1 MRLSKSFVRDSLQSW
16 RAPSLRCVG
25 VYSAFRPPPSLLA
38 TPLNLKF
45 DADWNAA
52 DHKKLLTAH
61 ATAPLPEETLSDP
74 APLRDVSERL
84 AQEECVLCTAVGEV
98 RVEVNRYSAWLDGAE
113 FALAQYRLASRPT
126 VEEKGNLSF
135 VLGGEVFRV
144 TCPLFYKLPH
154 VQECVA
160 EALHRRGLGV
170 RAEQVVV
177 TVGDHTMEAEES
189 LQQLDVGAGS
199 VLKVAL
205 KGATLVRGTERACEV
220 VLRNTE
226 DVRTFVE
233 QVQASRLYSAQQL
246 TVRIGDAE
254 GCESYTPLATVL
266 ALLGDMALPRLE
278 TLTVVLGVLG
288 VEEDWASCFTAA
300 CFPALKEL
308 RVYQHEAVEEVKKH
322 EAAEEV
328 KKHEATEEVKKHEA
342 EMEDDA
348 SVLSDAESVQLEKVQ
363 SAEAEARK
371 AFSQTINGVAFSFA
385 VSRPDRSQ
393 CVVTIE
399 ARAGEY
405 AVFFMPGADDLQFT
419 IEHKQKQYKT
429 SVPRDATLKELW
441 RRAAQVCTT
450 SRSEA

>member
-1 MRLSKSFVRDSLQSW
+1 MRLSKSFVRDSLRSW

-25 VYSAFRPPPSLLA
+25 VYSASCPPPSLLA

-61 ATAPLPEETLSDP
+61 ATAPLPEETLSGP

-84 AQEECVLCTAVGEV
+84 AQEECVLRTAVGEV

-135 VLGGEVFRV
+135 VLGGERVRV

-205 KGATLVRGTERACEV
+205 KGATPARGTERACEV

-226 DVRTFVE
+226 DVRAFLA

-288 VEEDWASCFTAA
+288 VEEDWASCFAAA

-308 RVYQHEAVEEVKKH
+308 RVYRHEAVEEVKKD
-322 EAAEEV
+322 EAVEEV
-328 KKHEATEEVKKHEA
+328 KTHEA
-342 EMEDDA
+342 
-348 SVLSDAESVQLEKVQ
+348 
-363 SAEAEARK
+363 R
-371 AFSQTINGVAFSFA
+371 
-385 VSRPDRSQ
+385 
-393 CVVTIE
+393 
-399 ARAGEY
+399 
-405 AVFFMPGADDLQFT
+405 
-419 IEHKQKQYKT
+419 
-429 SVPRDATLKELW
+429 W
-441 RRAAQVCTT
+441 RTT
-450 SRSEA
+450 SPC

>member
-1 MRLSKSFVRDSLQSW
+1 MRLSKSFVRDSLRSW

-25 VYSAFRPPPSLLA
+25 VYSASRPPSSLLA

-84 AQEECVLCTAVGEV
+84 AQEECVLRTAAGEV
-98 RVEVNRYSAWLDGAE
+98 RVEVNRYSAWLDGSE

-226 DVRTFVE
+226 DVRAFLA

-288 VEEDWASCFTAA
+288 VEEDWASCFATA

-308 RVYQHEAVEEVKKH
+308 RVYRHEAVEEVKKD
-322 EAAEEV
+322 EAVEEV
-328 KKHEATEEVKKHEA
+328 KKDEA

-363 SAEAEARK
+363 SVEAEARK
-371 AFSQTINGVAFSFA
+371 VFSQTINGVAFSFA
-385 VSRPDRSQ
+385 VSRPDKSQ

-405 AVFFMPGADDLQFT
+405 AVFFVPGADDLQFT

-429 SVPRDATLKELW
+429 SVPRDATLKELA
-441 RRAAQVCTT
+441 RRAVKVYTT

>member
-1 MRLSKSFVRDSLQSW
+1 MRLSKSFVRDSLRSW

-25 VYSAFRPPPSLLA
+25 VYSASRPPPSLLA

-45 DADWNAA
+45 DADWNAT

-61 ATAPLPEETLSDP
+61 ATAPLSEETLSGP

-84 AQEECVLCTAVGEV
+84 AQEECVLCTAAGEV

-144 TCPLFYKLPH
+144 TCPPFYKLPH

-226 DVRTFVE
+226 DVRAFVE

-254 GCESYTPLATVL
+254 GCESYTSLATVL

-288 VEEDWASCFTAA
+288 VEEDWASCFATA

-308 RVYQHEAVEEVKKH
+308 RVYQHEAVKKEQAEEVVKKEKKEKAKKEQVEEVKQKK
-322 EAAEEV
+322 EKTKKVV
-328 KKHEATEEVKKHEA
+328 KKEELKMLNPTRAKATV
-342 EMEDDA
+342 EM
-348 SVLSDAESVQLEKVQ
+348 
-363 SAEAEARK
+363 RK
-371 AFSQTINGVAFSFA
+371 ACTVIWQSTSSYPTNSLAMGTASAWAAPTIKRPPAPISSTLFFSRFLS
-385 VSRPDRSQ
+385 SP
-393 CVVTIE
+393 
-399 ARAGEY
+399 
-405 AVFFMPGADDLQFT
+405 
-419 IEHKQKQYKT
+419 
-429 SVPRDATLKELW
+429 
-441 RRAAQVCTT
+441 
-450 SRSEA
+450 

>member
-25 VYSAFRPPPSLLA
+25 VYSASRPPPSLLA

-61 ATAPLPEETLSDP
+61 ATAPLPEETLSGP

-84 AQEECVLCTAVGEV
+84 AQEECVLRTAVGEV

-226 DVRTFVE
+226 DVRAFVE

-288 VEEDWASCFTAA
+288 VEEDWASCFAAA

-322 EAAEEV
+322 EAV
-328 KKHEATEEVKKHEA
+328 EEVKKHEA

-385 VSRPDRSQ
+385 VSRPDKSQ
-393 CVVTIE
+393 CMVTIE

-405 AVFFMPGADDLQFT
+405 AVFFVPGANDLQFT

-429 SVPRDATLKELW
+429 SVPRNATLKELA
-441 RRAAQVCTT
+441 RRAVKVFTVSGT
-450 SRSEA
+450 EA